1 MVLISCGDGGGSSGG
16 GTGTLSLS
24 LTDASTS
31 EYQAV
36 YMTIVAVQV
45 HLGGN
50 TSSPNNWQDIEMYDS
65 PLTVNLLEL
74 VNGVREELGIAE
86 LPSGYYT
93 QMRLI
98 TGDTTDDPNLP
109 YANFVIDTSSPPE
122 TYELKVPSGSQ
133 TGEKIVGGFQINT
146 NQTTELILDID
157 ACRSVVKAAGSSD
170 KWLIKP
176 TIKVDHPDTYGIVT
190 GTVTDSTQPLEGVM
204 ISAQSFDNS
213 SSDEKDW
220 VNVQAT
226 TITDQDGNY
235 KLFVKPVVAPD
246 TYYLV
251 AYKDGYDKEFIAGFV
266 VESEGIYNGVDFQL
280 TELTDNEVGTITGEI
295 ILPGANS
302 EQFATLSFR
311 QKVNGTDMIEI
322 KAINVLNVSN
332 GTDPD
337 YETNLTVGDYRV
349 VASSIGYNTVS
360 DNFTLPDTG
369 ITLPDLVF
377 TATVP

>member
-1 MVLISCGDGGGSSGG
+1 
-16 GTGTLSLS
+16 LSLS
-24 LTDASTS
+24 VADASTN
-31 EYQAV
+31 EYRAV
-36 YMTIVAVQV
+36 YMTIIAVQV

-98 TGDTTDDPNLP
+98 TGDTPDDPNLP
-109 YANFVIDTSSPPE
+109 YANFVIDTSNPPE

-133 TGEKIVGGFQINT
+133 TGEKIVGGFRINK

-157 ACRSVVKAAGSSD
+157 ACRSVVKSAGSSD
-170 KWLIKP
+170 KWMIKP
-176 TIKVDHPDTYGIVT
+176 TIKVAYPDTYGIVT
-190 GTVTDSTQPLEGVM
+190 GIVTDSTPSLQPLEGVM
-204 ISAQSFDNS
+204 ISAQSFDNDPS
-213 SSDEKDW
+213 LDEKDR
-220 VNVQAT
+220 VNIQAT
-226 TITDQDGNY
+226 TITDQDGSY
-235 KLFVKPVVAPD
+235 KLFVAPG

-251 AYKDGYDKEFIAGFV
+251 AYKDGYDKDFMTDFI
-266 VESEGIYNGVDFQL
+266 VESKKIYNEGDFQL
-280 TELTDNEVGTITGEI
+280 TDLTVNDVGTVTGEI
-295 ILPGANS
+295 NLPEANN

-311 QKVNGTDMIEI
+311 QTVNGTDMIEI

-332 GTDPD
+332 GSDPD

-349 VASSIGYNTVS
+349 VASSIGYNTVF
-360 DNFTLPDTG
+360 DNFPLTNAGT
-369 ITLPDLVF
+369 ILPDLDF
-377 TATVP
+377 TAAVP